1 MYAEIKVGA
10 KSYSINFKKF
20 TDLSIPLKFN
30 GEQPNTYNVKQASSV
45 AYKDKSF
52 VGDTRIGGVCNFET
66 YTLTPHCNGTHTEC
80 IGHITDERISIND
93 SLRDMFIPATLITLT
108 PCKTN
113 ETYSPSLNSDD
124 LLITK
129 KEIKSKLSSI
139 DTSFLDGLIIRTA
152 PNYEDK
158 LKKKYSG
165 NESPFFTIEAMNH
178 IVDLGVKHLL
188 VDFPSVDRLLDEGKL
203 TCHNIFWQ
211 TNNKKL
217 NKDTMEKTITEMIF
231 ISDKIADGKYLLNI
245 QIPSFVSDAAPSKP
259 IIFQVNEI

>member
-1 MYAEIKVGA
+1 MYAEIKVGT

-20 TDLSIPLKFN
+20 TCLSIPLKFN

-52 VGDTRIGGVCNFET
+52 VGDTRIGGACNFET

-93 SLRDMFIPATLITLT
+93 SLRDMFMPATLITLT
-108 PCKTN
+108 PSKTN

-124 LLITK
+124 LVITK

-139 DTSFLDGLIIRTA
+139 DTSFLDGLIIRTV
-152 PNYEDK
+152 PNYGDK

-165 NESPFFTIEAMNH
+165 NESPFFTIEAMNY

-217 NKDTMEKTITEMIF
+217 NKGTMEKTITEMIF
-231 ISDKIADGKYLLNI
+231 VSDKIADGKYLLNI

>member
-1 MYAEIKVGA
+1 MNAEIKVGA
-10 KSYSINFKKF
+10 KSYFINFKKF

-30 GEQPNTYNVKQASSV
+30 GEQPNTYNVNQASSF
-45 AYKDKSF
+45 AYKDNSF
-52 VGDTRIGGVCNFET
+52 VGDTRLGGQCNFET

-93 SLRDMFIPATLITLT
+93 SLRDMFMPATLITLT
-108 PCKTN
+108 PSKTN

-124 LLITK
+124 LVITK

-139 DTSFLDGLIIRTA
+139 DTSFLDGLIIRTV
-152 PNYEDK
+152 PNYGDK
-158 LKKKYSG
+158 LKKKYSV
-165 NESPFFTIEAMNH
+165 NESPFFTIEAMNY

-217 NKDTMEKTITEMIF
+217 NKGTMEKTITEMIF
-231 ISDKIADGKYLLNI
+231 VSDKIADGKYLLNI